1 MNSRINHLTTILFAG
16 LLGWSST
23 AVFVG
28 CGSGDSKQ
36 VSAKGSKKGSRP
48 PALVEVAAVELRK
61 VAPKIIVVGSI
72 VPKRTSNVASGAEGI
87 VDQFDVEEG
96 QLVKKGETLSVLRMV
111 TTDLDIKEAKSLLRE
126 REHQKAEL
134 ENGSRPEEI
143 TEAQAKMLAAKA
155 IMESTAATLART
167 QTLFAR
173 NATNQ
178 DELDAAQERAEAA
191 RQAHLAAEANFQ
203 LVKLGPRSEQIE
215 QARARYQAQREHVA
229 FLEAEKEKRITK
241 APFTGY
247 VVQEHTY
254 VGQWLS
260 KGDPVVTL
268 VLVDE
273 VDAVVNVDQRDLKHV
288 RLGNVADVKIVAS
301 EKNDWQGQIVSLV
314 PRSEWKSG
322 SRSFPIKVRLSN
334 EFEDANGQ
342 RLPVLKEGMMA
353 EVTFAGEPYDAL
365 LVPKDSLVRT
375 SRGLIINIFA
385 PNPENATSGTVRQI
399 PVETGL
405 SEVSRDG
412 ISQIE
417 IKGAGLVVGMQV
429 VTAGTERL
437 VPFQPVQLSRER
449 QPQERH

>member
-1 MNSRINHLTTILFAG
+1 MNSRINYLTTILFAG

-23 AVFVG
+23 NVFVG
-28 CGSGDSKQ
+28 CGLVDSKQ

-288 RLGNVADVKIVAS
+288 RLGNVADVKITAS
-301 EKNDWQGQIVSLV
+301 EKKDWQGQIVSLV

-322 SRSFPIKVRLSN
+322 SRSFPVKVRLSN

-342 RLPVLKEGMMA
+342 HLPVLKEGMMA

-385 PNPENATSGTVRQI
+385 PNPDNVESGTVRQI

-417 IKGAGLVVGMQV
+417 IKGAGLVAGMQV
-429 VTAGTERL
+429 VTAGAERL
-437 VPFQPVQLSRER
+437 VPFQPIQLSRER
-449 QPQERH
+449 QPQERR